1 MPNENQ
7 FMNSTAAPSVQV
19 KMEEIWRTTCGS
31 WENCNESTVQSF
43 LSECQEHNLDPQ
55 FCMSWVEQH
64 RDQIPN
70 WSAVSNTTLEWMNQ
84 HTSTGSPISGTEP
97 K

>member
-7 FMNSTAAPSVQV
+7 FTSSTAAPSVQ
-19 KMEEIWRTTCGS
+19 KTMEDIWRTTCGS
-31 WENCNESTVQSF
+31 WENCNESTIQSF
-43 LSECQEHNLDPQ
+43 LSECQEHNIDPQ

-64 RDQIPN
+64 RDKITN
-70 WSAVSNTTLEWMNQ
+70 WSAVSHTTLEWMNQ
-84 HTSTGSPISGTEP
+84 HTSTGSPISGSEP